1 MLSQLIFILILRMSS
16 QEDGMELKDKEL
28 LKRLSIQLIE
38 YMVWKLIRI
47 SIQLIIDVEELVCKS
62 MGPFS

>member
-28 LKRLSIQLIE
+28 LKRLST
-38 YMVWKLIRI
+38 VNRI
-47 SIQLIIDVEELVCKS
+47 HGFETH
-62 MGPFS
+62 